1 MSRTFQRYAIYWTP
15 EPESELAKFGASWLA
30 NSYEIPGLPF
40 NLAARATKTP
50 ARYGLHAT
58 LKAPFRLRA
67 DASEADLQAAL
78 DNFCTMR
85 RAPLGGCLKLS
96 RFQGYLGL
104 VLASRKAEID
114 WLAAQCVTQ
123 FDSFRAPLSEDD
135 RDRRESGNWVEQEAT
150 FFAEF
155 GYPYVLSSFEFHVTL
170 AGPLNDEEIEL
181 VERVLAPHVAPFTGH
196 PLKIDSLS
204 LLGEPHGGGS
214 FQPISRH
221 RFKR

>member
-15 EPESELAKFGASWLA
+15 EPDSELAKFGASWLA
-30 NSYEIPGLPF
+30 NSYEIPGLPSD
-40 NLAARATKTP
+40 LSTRATKTP

-67 DASEADLQAAL
+67 NASEADLQAAL
-78 DNFCTMR
+78 DEFCAMR

-104 VLASRKAEID
+104 VLAAGKAEID

-123 FDSFRAPLSEDD
+123 FDSFRAPLDASD
-135 RDRRESGNWVEQEAT
+135 RDRRILGDYSGQET
-150 FFAEF
+150 IFLEEF
-155 GYPYVLSSFEFHVTL
+155 GYPYVLSAFEFHVTL
-170 AGPLNDEEIEL
+170 AGPLNGEEIEL

-204 LLGEPHGGGS
+204 LLGEPENGS
-214 FQPISRH
+214 AFQLISRH